1 MKVTFGMSNTT
12 VSINTRPYHRLG
24 RLARALAHPTRLRI
38 IDTLAQGEACVC
50 HLTALLKQRQ
60 ANISQHLMVL
70 REANLVRDRRDGLMV
85 YYRLT
90 DGAAGEAV
98 EALRALLQGLEPDVE
113 FPAVAAEPVV
123 GCPCPRCGGDGG
135 CDEAP

>member
-1 MKVTFGMSNTT
+1 M
-12 VSINTRPYHRLG
+12 
-24 RLARALAHPTRLRI
+24 
-38 IDTLAQGEACVC
+38 C

-90 DGAAGEAV
+90 DDAAAEAV
-98 EALRALLQGLEPDVE
+98 EALRTLLQALEPGVE
-113 FPAVAAEPVV
+113 FPVVPAGPVA
-123 GCPCPRCGGDGG
+123 GCPCPRCEDEGG
-135 CDEAP
+135 CDQSS